1 MTKLKICGLF
11 RPCDMEFVN
20 EAKPDWCGF
29 IVNFPKSHRNVTP
42 ERLRELRKKLDNAI
56 TPVGVFVNQP
66 VEEVAALLRDGT
78 ISVAQ
83 LHGGEDEAYLA
94 ALRTLAP
101 GFPVWKAF
109 RVRGREDLAA
119 VESSSAD
126 LVLLDSGQ
134 GTGQTFD
141 WSLARVVSR
150 PFLLAGGLTP
160 DNIPQAIQ
168 AVHPYGLDL
177 SSGVETER
185 KKDKAKILAAVAA
198 AHTQEKG
205 ELQ

>member
-1 MTKLKICGLF
+1 
-11 RPCDMEFVN
+11 
-20 EAKPDWCGF
+20 
-29 IVNFPKSHRNVTP
+29 
-42 ERLRELRKKLDNAI
+42 
-56 TPVGVFVNQP
+56 
-66 VEEVAALLRDGT
+66 
-78 ISVAQ
+78 
-83 LHGGEDEAYLA
+83 
-94 ALRTLAP
+94 
-101 GFPVWKAF
+101 
-109 RVRGREDLAA
+109 LAA

-141 WSLARVVSR
+141 WSLARAVSR